1 MRPLFDVDRDLCIGC
16 GLCHERAPDNLE
28 LPLGEVVAR
37 VKKQPIDDAEEK
49 ACVEAAEYCP
59 TGALH
64 QMSVNDL
71 LPCDTADASAYL
83 VAAAG
88 GGS

>member
-1 MRPLFDVDRDLCIGC
+1 MFDVDRELCIGC
-16 GLCHERAPDNLE
+16 CLCHERAPDNLE
-28 LPLGEVVAR
+28 VPLGEMVSR

-59 TGALH
+59 TGALYRL
-64 QMSVNDL
+64 SVEDL
-71 LPCDTADASAYL
+71 VPGDTADASAYL